1 MILFINT
8 NLKDSI
14 YFLLSEKIG
23 EKTLYKEYD
32 CNFTDSQNILSYLD
46 NFITLSK
53 YNKQDF
59 FNNIDCIVIDCGPG
73 MNMNFRI
80 GIVVVNT
87 IAYIYNLNI
96 VEIEKTEYNNIDE
109 FLKLGWDRFLNK
121 NFIKLVVPKYSKN

>member
-1 MILFINT
+1 M
-8 NLKDSI
+8 
-14 YFLLSEKIG
+14 
-23 EKTLYKEYD
+23 
-32 CNFTDSQNILSYLD
+32 
-46 NFITLSK
+46 SK

-109 FLKLGWDRFLNK
+109 FLKLGWDRFSNK
-121 NFIKLVVPKYSKN
+121 DFIKLVVPKYSKN